1 MKKIIL
7 LLSVTI
13 LSVGVFAQSDKYISA
28 MKKNIA
34 MIDSA
39 FAKPDLFLSLSN
51 TFERIGTAEKNQW
64 IPYYYAAY
72 CRVNYG
78 FMQKDLN
85 VNDAIGDKA
94 GDLINKADSLNPV
107 NSEISVIKS
116 MIATLKM
123 TVNPQQRYMQ
133 YGAVIEKELQKA
145 MAQDSANPRPFLI
158 KGQNLKYTPA
168 QFGGGCKTA
177 KMQLQKASD
186 RFAAFKPA
194 SAISPDWGKAYAA
207 MLLKDCQ

>member
-13 LSVGVFAQSDKYISA
+13 LSIAAFAQSEKYTAA

-34 MIDSA
+34 VMDSA
-39 FAKPDLFLSLSN
+39 FAKPDLFLSLAN

-64 IPYYYAAY
+64 LPYYYAAY
-72 CRVNYG
+72 CRVNFG
-78 FMQKDLN
+78 LMQQDKTA
-85 VNDAIGDKA
+85 NDPIADKA
-94 GDLINKADSLNPV
+94 TDLIAKADSLQPN
-107 NSEISVIKS
+107 NSEVSVIKS

-145 MAQDSANPRPFLI
+145 MAQDSANPRPYLI

-177 KMQLQKASD
+177 KVQLQKASEK
-186 RFAAFKPA
+186 FAAFKPA
-194 SAISPDWGKAYAA
+194 FTISPDWGKAYSEK
-207 MLLKDCQ
+207 LLTECL